1 MLLYIYTVYDSSTK
15 CTESMI
21 LKPAELTKEKMFL
34 VNRFTDEDFERF
46 IDDKI
51 FITWENDEDDDETC
65 DYLVYQISETY
76 FNP

>member
-1 MLLYIYTVYDSSTK
+1 MLLYIYTLYDSFTN

-21 LKPAELTKEKMFL
+21 LKPDELTKEKMFL
-34 VNRFTDEDFERF
+34 VNRFTDEDFARF

-51 FITWENDEDDDETC
+51 WKNFEDEDDEDG
-65 DYLVYQISETY
+65 DFFVYQISETY